1 MFRDSSLEIEVLQD
15 MLEDMVPVM
24 EVIVTEEMFDHY
36 RKAVDYAMKT
46 WVQYWQVTRDDSNK
60 DEKMYYFIIWIT
72 KNRALIIGFLL
83 FKGFNLF
90 LFEIF
95 FIFFIINLILSL

>member
-24 EVIVTEEMFDHY
+24 EVIVTEEMFAHY

-46 WVQYWQVTRDDSNK
+46 WV
-60 DEKMYYFIIWIT
+60 
-72 KNRALIIGFLL
+72 
-83 FKGFNLF
+83 
-90 LFEIF
+90 
-95 FIFFIINLILSL
+95 